1 MGNIKDLISKDT
13 TKLILILII
22 HNMEIRKISR
32 GDRLQPALLELNV
45 GESIKVPYRYFSEN
59 SLRSTASQLKVSSG
73 VEFEINARSTSAA
86 IATRVK

>member
-1 MGNIKDLISKDT
+1 MGFIKDLISKGT

-45 GESIKVPYRYFSEN
+45 GESIKVPYRFYSEN
-59 SLRSTASQLKVSSG
+59 SLRATASQLKASQG
-73 VEFEINARSTSAA
+73 AEYEINARSTTAA